1 MAKFAIDIFADA
13 AARFEAAQAEVL
25 QEWQLGC
32 GCEAPGLRP
41 ECHTCTDCQQ
51 LRVLTQQKLS
61 ATPEADFPGP
71 FPLKRSH
78 SYSLE
83 LQAKAVEMY
92 NQGCP
97 LKDIQA
103 ATGVRDRETIRQW
116 ARRMNAA
123 SQPTVYSPEVR
134 EQCLRLYQSGEIL
147 STIEKTTKVP
157 RQVLLQWIT
166 EAKILRRVN
175 NQHSDSV
182 KERCLQ
188 LRKEGKSYTE
198 IQDLTG
204 VSKNTV
210 IAWFRKQGPGSA
222 DSGSRSSE

>member
-1 MAKFAIDIFADA
+1 MAKFASEIFADA

-41 ECHTCTDCQQ
+41 ECHSCTDCQQ

-61 ATPEADFPGP
+61 ATPEAVFPGP
-71 FPLKRSH
+71 FPLKKSY

-103 ATGVRDRETIRQW
+103 ATGVRDRDTIRQW

-123 SQPTVYSPEVR
+123 SHPAVYSPEIR
-134 EQCLRLYQSGEIL
+134 EQCLRLYQSGKIL
-147 STIEKTTKVP
+147 SSIEKATKVP
-157 RQVLLQWIT
+157 RQVLLQWVT
-166 EAKILRRVN
+166 EAKVVRRVN

-182 KERCLQ
+182 KEHCLQ
-188 LRKEGKSYTE
+188 LRKEGKTYTE
-198 IQDLTG
+198 IEALTG
-204 VSKNTV
+204 VPKNTA
-210 IAWFRKQGPGSA
+210 IAWVRKYGSSASHA
-222 DSGSRSSE
+222 DK

>member
-51 LRVLTQQKLS
+51 LRFLTQQKLS
-61 ATPEADFPGP
+61 ATPEAVFPGP
-71 FPLKRSH
+71 FPLKK
-78 SYSLE
+78 SYSYSVE

-103 ATGVRDRETIRQW
+103 ATGVRDRDTIRKW
-116 ARRMNAA
+116 AVRANAV
-123 SQPTVYSPEVR
+123 SPTVYSAEIR
-134 EQCLRLYQSGEIL
+134 EQCLRLYQSGKIL
-147 STIEKTTKVP
+147 SSIEKSTKVP
-157 RQVLLQWIT
+157 RQVLLQWVT
-166 EAKILRRVN
+166 EAEVVRRVN

-188 LRKEGKSYTE
+188 LRKEGKTYPE

-204 VSKNTV
+204 VPKNTA
-210 IAWFRKQGPGSA
+210 IAWVRKQGPGSA
-222 DSGSRSSE
+222 DSGSRSS